1 MTDTHTG
8 GCVCGTV
15 RYRVHGQPT
24 LGTVCHCTY
33 CQRRLASAFAVMAS
47 FPEQAVEITHGQL
60 VECEH
65 RSDVSGR
72 WLRMAFCGKCGTTIC
87 HTAEIRPG
95 IRTIAAGTFDDPR
108 WFRID
113 RHIWV
118 QSKLPWVTIPDG
130 VATYQQGFVVAPSSD
145 PAGAAKA

>member
-8 GCVCGTV
+8 GCTCGAV
-15 RYRVHGQPT
+15 RYRVSGPPT
-24 LGTVCHCTY
+24 LGSVCHCTF

-47 FPEQAVEITHGQL
+47 FPERAVEITHGEL

-72 WLRMAFCGKCGTTIC
+72 WLRMGFCARCGTTVC
-87 HTAEIRPG
+87 HAAEVRPG
-95 IRTIAAGTFDDPR
+95 ILTIAAGTFDDPR

-118 QSKLPWVTIPDG
+118 QSKLPWVTIPEG
-130 VATYQQGFVVAPSSD
+130 VAIYQQGFVATPPAD
-145 PAGAAKA
+145 PAGSAKA